1 VDSDFG
7 SQEGYY
13 KTFSS
18 EKVTHEQM
26 SKRVKADEEFANYF
40 EKKYFK
46 NYDYFYKHPVED
58 DPFEMTPKLVRL
70 KNEIRRKKR
79 ENYILHNPFTSKAF
93 YQEKDEN
100 IEKEKEETS
109 KFEVINDLKFPI
121 IFGFLLFTAYTIC
134 DAVYEANLGKKIV
147 EKSKN
152 VEKGSGYMIKLL
164 PLNIA

>member
-1 VDSDFG
+1 
-7 SQEGYY
+7 
-13 KTFSS
+13 
-18 EKVTHEQM
+18 
-26 SKRVKADEEFANYF
+26 
-40 EKKYFK
+40 
-46 NYDYFYKHPVED
+46 
-58 DPFEMTPKLVRL
+58 VRL